1 MSTSSTQAQ
10 LVLLRAVNVAGKN
23 VIPMA
28 EMRALMAD
36 LGYPG
41 AATYLQ
47 SGNVLVSAAVDG
59 AELSELVRTGIA
71 DRFGHDV
78 QVLTRTRDDLA
89 YLITSVPW
97 EYPANSSSGIVF
109 MSGAVDPDLDTSRFS
124 PDRAVIDGCD
134 IHVDCPTGFG
144 KTKLSVAWLE
154 KQTDLVGT
162 RRNWKSV
169 KALHERLEAFE

>member
-1 MSTSSTQAQ
+1 MTAW

-36 LGYPG
+36 LGHPD
-41 AATYLQ
+41 AATCLQ
-47 SGNVLVSAAVDG
+47 SGNVLLASDADG
-59 AELSELVRTGIA
+59 ADLEATITAGITE
-71 DRFGHDV
+71 RFGHDV
-78 QVLTRTRDDLA
+78 SVLTRTRDDLD

-109 MSGAVDPDLDTSRFS
+109 MSGPVDPDLDFRRFD
-124 PDRAVIDGCD
+124 PDQAIIDGSD

-144 KTKLSVAWLE
+144 KTKLTVAWIE

>member
-1 MSTSSTQAQ
+1 MSSDTTRAQ
-10 LVLLRAVNVAGKN
+10 LVLLRAVNVAGNN
-23 VIPMA
+23 VIPMV

-36 LGYPG
+36 LGYPD

-47 SGNVLVSAAVDG
+47 SGNVLVSSDAPGDELAA
-59 AELSELVRTGIA
+59 SVRDGIA

-78 QVLTRTRDDLA
+78 SVLTRTRDDLA

-97 EYPANSSSGIVF
+97 QYPANSSSGIVF
-109 MSGAVDPDLDTSRFS
+109 MSGPVDPGLDTTVFA
-124 PDRAVIDGCD
+124 PDEAVIDGSD

-144 KTKLSVAWLE
+144 KTKLTVAWIE
-154 KQTDLVGT
+154 KQPGLVGT

>member
-1 MSTSSTQAQ
+1 MQAQ

-28 EMRALMAD
+28 EMRELMAD
-36 LGYPG
+36 LGYPD

-47 SGNVLVSAAVDG
+47 SGNVLVSSDTSGPDLA
-59 AELSELVRTGIA
+59 ELVRNGIA

-78 QVLTRTRDDLA
+78 SVLTRTREDLA

-109 MSGAVDPDLDTSRFS
+109 MSGAVDPDLDMSRFD
-124 PDRAVIDGCD
+124 PDQAVIDGSD
-134 IHVDCPTGFG
+134 MHVDCPTGFG
-144 KTKLSVAWLE
+144 KTKLTVAWIE
-154 KQTDLVGT
+154 KQTGLVGT

>member
-1 MSTSSTQAQ
+1 MTAR
-10 LVLLRAVNVAGKN
+10 LILLRAVNVAGKN

-28 EMRALMAD
+28 EMRSLMAD
-36 LGYPG
+36 LGYPD

-47 SGNVLVSAAVDG
+47 SGNVLVSSDADG
-59 AELSELVRTGIA
+59 AELAAAIHDGIA

-78 QVLTRTRDDLA
+78 SVLTRTRDDLG

-97 EYPANSSSGIVF
+97 EYPANSSSGVVF
-109 MSGAVDPDLDTSRFS
+109 MSDAVDPELDMRRFE
-124 PDRAVIDGCD
+124 PDHAIIDGSD

-144 KTKLSVAWLE
+144 KTKLTVAWIE
-154 KQTDLVGT
+154 KQTGLVGT